1 VPTFVSAL
9 TLQSPLVLLLG
20 LAALTIFHE
29 DIAIAAGAGIVT
41 AGSMAP
47 VSVALAL
54 VAGIIGGDMLIYGLG
69 RLADDIPWIRRRTD
83 SPLFRRCRETL
94 ERNLLSA
101 LLVCRVV
108 PGLLFPTYLACGLTR
123 VRFGRFAMI
132 TATTATLHVGIL
144 LISLTTLFA
153 AQAVDLR
160 WAGIALVLVL
170 VLARTPVVGT
180 AAASFWRTAAS
191 RKERRTGMGVGV
203 EAGVEVVRLPGMPE
217 IRLSRTVALAERI
230 PTLPFYVP
238 LAVQWLY
245 LGWRHGCVT
254 LPTIANPMIEAG
266 GLLGE
271 SKISCLDQVG
281 DGARRWVA
289 SSAMIVNDG
298 SWTAARLE
306 AFAADHGIGF
316 PMVAKPDIGW
326 RGFGV
331 RLVDEAADLLRYLD
345 HLPADC
351 AAILQT
357 YVPSAGEAG
366 VFYVR
371 RPGETSG
378 FIFSMTFRYFP
389 HVVGDGRSS
398 LGDLIDRTPR
408 AAWKGRLHREALAD
422 RLGEVPAAGELV
434 RLALVGSNRVGGLYI
449 DARPYVTDALTR
461 RFDEIAASMP
471 NFHFGRFDIRFDT
484 LERLQAGE
492 GFHIVE
498 VNGAGAEAIHVWDP
512 SLPLATVYR
521 DLFEQQR
528 LMFEIAAA
536 NRSRGFRPL
545 SLMELIGYQRR
556 QQRLL
561 STYPPSN

>member
-9 TLQSPLVLLLG
+9 TLQSPLILLLG

-41 AGSMAP
+41 AGSMT
-47 VSVALAL
+47 VGTVALAL
-54 VAGIIGGDMLIYGLG
+54 VVGIIGGDMLIYGLG

-83 SPLFRRCRETL
+83 SPLFQRCRATL
-94 ERNLLSA
+94 ERNLVSA
-101 LLVCRVV
+101 LLVCRIV
-108 PGLLFPTYLACGLTR
+108 PGLLFPTYLACGLTK
-123 VRFGRFAMI
+123 VRFGRFAVI

-144 LISLTTLFA
+144 LISLTTLFT

-160 WAGIALVLVL
+160 WAGIALVLML
-170 VLARTPVVGT
+170 VLARTRTVGA
-180 AAASFWRTAAS
+180 AAASLWQSDLWRSALGS
-191 RKERRTGMGVGV
+191 RWNAPAVT
-203 EAGVEVVRLPGMPE
+203 VVRLPGMPE
-217 IRLSRTVALAERI
+217 IRLTRTVALAERI

-238 LAVQWLY
+238 LVAQWLY
-245 LGWRHGCVT
+245 LGWCHRSMT

-271 SKISCLDQVG
+271 SKISCLDHIG
-281 DGARRWVA
+281 GEARRWVA
-289 SSAMIVNDG
+289 ASAVILNDG
-298 SWTAARLE
+298 GWTETRLE
-306 AFAADHGIGF
+306 AFAAGHGIGF

-331 RLVDEAADLLRYLD
+331 RLIDKPSDLLDYLG
-345 HLPADC
+345 HMPADC
-351 AAILQT
+351 GAILQT

-371 RPGETSG
+371 RPGEASG

-389 HVVGDGRSS
+389 HVVGDGRST
-398 LGDLIDRTPR
+398 LGDLISRTPR
-408 AAWKGRLHREALAD
+408 AGWKGRLHRAALAGHLD
-422 RLGEVPAAGELV
+422 EVPAAGELV

-449 DARPYVTDALTR
+449 DARPYVTATLTR

-484 LERLQAGE
+484 LELLQAGE
-492 GFHIVE
+492 GFRIVE

-512 SLPLATVYR
+512 SHSLATVYR

-528 LMFEIAAA
+528 LMFEVAAA
-536 NRSRGFRPL
+536 NRLLGFRPL
-545 SLMELIGYQRR
+545 RLMELVGYQRR
-556 QQRLL
+556 QQRLI